1 MKPGGIAVNP
11 FGSSNDTV
19 RMNPPRNLINRPA
32 GLTDP
37 EVHFVSKRA
46 TDRRPIA
53 LLANYSL
60 HYVGGLTAGRYLPVT
75 LAYFPALLK
84 RHWERTPDWS
94 GSCPMVPGRHQE
106 HQLSRSAPASENH
119 PTHDRDRPTHRRPC
133 AHNA

>member
-19 RMNPPRNLINRPA
+19 GMNPPRNLINRPA

-46 TDRRPIA
+46 TDGRPIA

-60 HYVGGLTAGRYLPVT
+60 HYVGGLPAGGVS
-75 LAYFPALLK
+75 AGYFGVFSGLIEKALGKDAGLVGLMSNGT
-84 RHWERTPDWS
+84 RETSRTSTFAFRTRVRKPS
-94 GSCPMVPGRHQE
+94 
-106 HQLSRSAPASENH
+106 
-119 PTHDRDRPTHRRPC
+119 
-133 AHNA
+133 NA